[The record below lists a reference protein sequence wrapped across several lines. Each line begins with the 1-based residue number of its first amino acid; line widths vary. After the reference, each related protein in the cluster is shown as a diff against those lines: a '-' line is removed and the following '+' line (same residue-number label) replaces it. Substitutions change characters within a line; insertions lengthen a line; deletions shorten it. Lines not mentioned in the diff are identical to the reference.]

1 MLVALEV
8 KQFSSTFLKSIF
20 DKKFSLF
27 YLSLI
32 INLIIHLIIGL
43 SYYNPVDFV
52 LQVEAAKKI
61 AQGNLLYRDIGEIV
75 VNGFTLQKPQYP
87 PLYLYT
93 LGSLIA
99 LVGVDSFTWQMAKLF
114 LIIVNLIVGVLLF
127 YITKLY
133 TNSHPKSN
141 FIALSVLNFFL
152 LNPATLGVVFGGYHD
167 NFMILFVLIGFIM
180 FKKASYS
187 LSGLFFG
194 LALLV
199 KPLAGIYM
207 IPILLW
213 GIHSHNIKSIYIW
226 ILAGITFFI
235 GSLPFLLIVPEIY
248 LNDVFF
254 IHAQRPDPSMSF
266 YTYFFSEI
274 STTMIPFL
282 VQSVFL
288 LIFFVFLVKK
298 VPIVESK
305 TSIEAVLPFMAIF
318 LATNRILYPH
328 YIPFI
333 FPFLTLNLFFLL
345 ADYYSRGI
353 IRTEIYS
360 VISLIIGLI
369 LIYIGVGGFG
379 ILWSFEKYET
389 YTTNPLFLIS
399 SIICISGLILV
410 SLISLYL
417 LSITINKGIGKI
429 HDERLLQEN

>member
-1 MLVALEV
+1 MLIALEV
-8 KQFSSTFLKSIF
+8 KQFNSTFVKSIF
-20 DKKFSLF
+20 DKKFNLF

-32 INLIIHLIIGL
+32 LNLIIHLIIAL

-52 LQVEAAKKI
+52 LQFEAAKKI
-61 AQGNLLYRDIGEIV
+61 AQGSLLYRDIGELRI
-75 VNGFTLQKPQYP
+75 NGYILQKPQYP

-93 LGSLIA
+93 LGSIIA
-99 LVGVDSFTWQMAKLF
+99 LVGVDSFTWQMAKIF
-114 LIIVNLIVGVLLF
+114 LIMINLVVGVLLF

-133 TNSHPKSN
+133 MKSHPKSN
-141 FIALSVLNFFL
+141 FIALGVLNFFL
-152 LNPATLGVVFGGYHD
+152 LNPATLFVVFGGYHD
-167 NFMILFVLIGFIM
+167 NFMILFVLLGFIM
-180 FKKASYS
+180 FKQASYS
-187 LSGLFFG
+187 LSGFFFG

-213 GIHSHNIKSIYIW
+213 GIHSYNIKAIYIW
-226 ILAGITFFI
+226 IIAGITFFI

-282 VQSVFL
+282 VQAVFL
-288 LIFFVFLVKK
+288 LIFFLFILKK
-298 VPIVESK
+298 VPITESK
-305 TSIEAVLPFMAIF
+305 TIIVAVLPFMAIF

-333 FPFLTLNLFFLL
+333 VPFLTLNLFFLL

-360 VISLIIGLI
+360 VISLIISFILI
-369 LIYIGVGGFG
+369 LIGVGGFG
-379 ILWSFEKYET
+379 ILWSIEKYET
-389 YTTNPLFLIS
+389 YSINPLFFIS

-417 LSITINKGIGKI
+417 LSITEKEEIGKI
-429 HDERLLQEN
+429 HNERLLQEN